1 MIKSF
6 IVTRVNLSLP
16 PPPPYLSLYMN
27 TLPAIYGDSFS
38 RKEILNS
45 WRRRRKSGSKKMS
58 FMERRGGLT
67 RFKTGFGIVIR
78 VPSPMI
84 LSIDR
89 WIDRSSYRVESSCN
103 KLGKRGEINSR
114 LDRINGIFARDCKV
128 QFIRLSLS
136 LSLVR
141 VYRNRISS
149 TQNRGRETGFPGVRF
164 AQLSR
169 VVINGFKDYRPFISV
184 PPS

>member
-16 PPPPYLSLYMN
+16 PSIPVPLYEYFAGN
-27 TLPAIYGDSFS
+27 L
-38 RKEILNS
+38 
-45 WRRRRKSGSKKMS
+45 WRFVFEEGNFEFLEEEEGKRIEKMS

>member
-1 MIKSF
+1 
-6 IVTRVNLSLP
+6 
-16 PPPPYLSLYMN
+16 
-27 TLPAIYGDSFS
+27 
-38 RKEILNS
+38 
-45 WRRRRKSGSKKMS
+45 MS

-136 LSLVR
+136 LSCVYIETEFHRRKIVAEKLVFQ
-141 VYRNRISS
+141 VLGLLNYR
-149 TQNRGRETGFPGVRF
+149 
-164 AQLSR
+164 A
-169 VVINGFKDYRPFISV
+169 
-184 PPS
+184 

>member
-1 MIKSF
+1 
-6 IVTRVNLSLP
+6 
-16 PPPPYLSLYMN
+16 
-27 TLPAIYGDSFS
+27 
-38 RKEILNS
+38 
-45 WRRRRKSGSKKMS
+45 MS

-136 LSLVR
+136 LSRACISKPNFIDAKSWPRNWFSRCQVCSIIARSNQR
-141 VYRNRISS
+141 VQRLSSFHFRPSELISDGMPHAS
-149 TQNRGRETGFPGVRF
+149 KRGGKNEKYHKGQQEHGTETKTARMLRLYCKLG
-164 AQLSR
+164 
-169 VVINGFKDYRPFISV
+169 
-184 PPS
+184 